1 MFFDIGEF
9 SYISSFFINEY
20 DDRGSKTLFEF
31 LPGAN
36 KVVKHTTDFEIYYGT
51 TIL

>member
-1 MFFDIGEF
+1 MFFDIEEF
-9 SYISSFFINEY
+9 NNISSFYINEY
-20 DDRGSKTLFEF
+20 DFDGSRTLFEF

-36 KVVKHTTDFEIYYGT
+36 KVVKHTADFVIYRGT